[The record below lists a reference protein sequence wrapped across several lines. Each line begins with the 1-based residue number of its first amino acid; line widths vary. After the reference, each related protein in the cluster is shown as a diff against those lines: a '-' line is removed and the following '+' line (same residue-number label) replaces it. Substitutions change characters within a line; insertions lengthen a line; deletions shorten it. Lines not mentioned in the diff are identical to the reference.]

1 MGVKKSGPNVA
12 FTSNEVKSGCFKGK
26 CNYCHKFVHKKID
39 CCKLKANLE
48 KKGNPS
54 VKVCLKSNII
64 DVPTNSWWLDTS
76 AIIHATNFMQAV
88 TNRRS
93 PTSLE

>member
-1 MGVKKSGPNVA
+1 MGAKKNGPSVA
-12 FTSNEVKSGCFKGK
+12 STSNEAKSGGFKGK
-26 CNYCHKFVHKKID
+26 YNFYHKFGHKKVD
-39 CCKLKANLE
+39 CRKLNVYLE

-64 DVPTNSWWLDTS
+64 DVPTNSWWLYTS
-76 AIIHATNFMQAV
+76 AIIHVTNFMQAV
-88 TNRRS
+88 TNKRS